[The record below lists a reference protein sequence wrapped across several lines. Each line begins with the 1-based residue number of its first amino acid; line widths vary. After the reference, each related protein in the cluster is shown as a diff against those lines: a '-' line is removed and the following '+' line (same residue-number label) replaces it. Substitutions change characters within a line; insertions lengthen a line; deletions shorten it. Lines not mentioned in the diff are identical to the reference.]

1 MYRELYRKKI
11 YIYIL
16 IEGPKKW
23 KVFNFTFDSPYF
35 IEDFPRDPEEKD
47 EDDGI
52 VENDED
58 EFGKFSV
65 DTFKKRVIVWVY
77 TALMGL
83 FRLHKCWAIIK
94 YFFSGVRDHL
104 WIARIRGYRDHI
116 IEPLTYDS
124 YRTSLFLLELALIEG
139 CFCNCWHPA
148 VYNVIFPFSV
158 IFLWRC

>member
-1 MYRELYRKKI
+1 M
-11 YIYIL
+11 

-65 DTFKKRVIVWVY
+65 DTFKKSDSLGLHCIDGIVSF
-77 TALMGL
+77 A
-83 FRLHKCWAIIK
+83 
-94 YFFSGVRDHL
+94 
-104 WIARIRGYRDHI
+104 
-116 IEPLTYDS
+116 
-124 YRTSLFLLELALIEG
+124 
-139 CFCNCWHPA
+139 
-148 VYNVIFPFSV
+148 
-158 IFLWRC
+158 